1 MQLWKVPEDRG
12 LLFCLTPFLFGWR
25 TLHSQSVGITWTPA
39 PSRAFTLGETGLL
52 TKTQALQSCDCS
64 PPKGPALFTTI
75 KISALTS
82 LTSISSSVKQR
93 R

>member
-1 MQLWKVPEDRG
+1 MQLWKVPEEKRP
-12 LLFCLTPFLFGWR
+12 PFLFDSVPGWHP
-25 TLHSQSVGITWTPA
+25 LHSQSVGITWTPA
-39 PSRAFTLGETGLL
+39 PRRAFTLGETGLL

-64 PPKGPALFTTI
+64 PPKGPALFTTV